1 MPGLQPAGVRCR
13 SDGHTA
19 VIPSFYNKEEKGSR
33 VVDLADGRVLF
44 LPRGRGGPAHVVRDY
59 SEGYALERRLE
70 WAERIAAYGAM
81 AVLAAAG
88 VLDRWILLVLILP
101 LLAIPR
107 IVESVLAAKLRP
119 ATDSKAL
126 LEVEAPD
133 PGAVGWGGFLLFS
146 ISAGWWY
153 YLWQFSDPDS
163 KRRSFDLVMGALWLA
178 VTALQLFRQHRMTQ
192 ERRITTVSGDPDDTP
207 LVPR

>member
-1 MPGLQPAGVRCR
+1 MPL
-13 SDGHTA
+13 DGQRA
-19 VIPSFYNKEEKGSR
+19 VIPSFYSKEETGSR
-33 VVDLADGRVLF
+33 VVDLADGRVVF
-44 LPRGRGGPAHVVRDY
+44 LPRGRGGPAYVVRDY
-59 SEGYALERRLE
+59 SQGYALEGRLE
-70 WAERIAAYGAM
+70 WGERIAAYGAM

-88 VLDRWILLVLILP
+88 ILDRWILLGLVLP

-126 LEVEAPD
+126 SEVEAPD
-133 PGAVGWGGFLLFS
+133 PGAVGWGGLLLFG

-163 KRRSFDLVMGALWLA
+163 SRRSVDLAIGGFWLVATA
-178 VTALQLFRQHRMTQ
+178 VQLFRQHRTTQ
-192 ERRITTVSGDPDDTP
+192 ERRITTISGDPDNTP

>member
-1 MPGLQPAGVRCR
+1 
-13 SDGHTA
+13 
-19 VIPSFYNKEEKGSR
+19 VIPSFYDKEEKGSR

-44 LPRGRGGPAHVVRDY
+44 LPRGRGGPAYVVRDD
-59 SEGYALERRLE
+59 SQGYVLERRLE
-70 WAERIAAYGAM
+70 WAERIAAYAAI

-88 VLDRWILLVLILP
+88 VLERWILLGLIVP

-107 IVESVLAAKLRP
+107 MVESVLTAKLRP

-126 LEVEAPD
+126 SEVEAPD
-133 PGAVGWGGFLLFS
+133 PGAVGWGGLLLLA

-163 KRRSFDLVMGALWLA
+163 KRRSFDLLMGSFWLA
-178 VTALQLFRQHRMTQ
+178 ATAVQLFRQHRTAQ
-192 ERRITTVSGDPDDTP
+192 ERRITTISGDPDNTP
-207 LVPR
+207 IVPR